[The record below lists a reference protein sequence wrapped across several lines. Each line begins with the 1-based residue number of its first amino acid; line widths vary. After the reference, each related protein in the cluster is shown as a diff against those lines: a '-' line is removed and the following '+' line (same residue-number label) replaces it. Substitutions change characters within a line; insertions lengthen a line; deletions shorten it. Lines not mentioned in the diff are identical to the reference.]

1 MWFKNIHLNLP
12 AKKKHLNG
20 LKQQLSQM
28 YRLFAGAVC
37 DLDGL
42 GKLDLMLYY
51 AYVREH
57 YYEIFRKLYIMNH
70 GWNLGKNP
78 SVCIDCGGHVGV
90 FADIALHCGAITHI
104 FEPNIYLFEFLKNKY
119 ANNHNVFLHNKAVS
133 NRAYRTS
140 FLIDSGGILSQ
151 GNRIV
156 KTDEKVQESY
166 EVEVI
171 DLSRFISEDILPNN
185 KIAFL
190 KLDVEGAE
198 FDIMESLL
206 AKGLH
211 EKIDYIACET
221 HERFFKDSEAKIS
234 RLKEQIASVNAK
246 NIFLDW
252 I

>member
-1 MWFKNIHLNLP
+1 MWFNNMHLNLP
-12 AKKKHLNG
+12 AKKKHLNS
-20 LKQQLSQM
+20 LRQQLSEM

-57 YYEIFRKLYIMNH
+57 YYEIFRQLYIMNH
-70 GWNLGKNP
+70 GENLGKNP

-104 FEPNIYLFEFLKNKY
+104 FEPNIYLFAFLKNKY
-119 ANNHNVFLHNKAVS
+119 AKNPNAILHNKAVS
-133 NRAYRTS
+133 NKSYRTS

-151 GNRIV
+151 GNRII
-156 KTDEKVQESY
+156 KTDENVKESY

-171 DLSRFISEDILPNN
+171 DLSSFINDEILPNN
-185 KIAFL
+185 NIAFL

-206 AKGLH
+206 SKRLH

-221 HERFFKDSEAKIS
+221 HERFFQDSEAKIS
-234 RLKEQIASVNAK
+234 RLREQIALANAK